1 MSARIFVL
9 PFAMLL
15 FTGACGDDGDGPAD
29 TTGATADAPTTDD
42 TAATTDE
49 SPTSTTEATPTTSDG
64 ETPTDATTD
73 ATTDVTTN
81 VTTGDPSTDTGATTD
96 VDTTT
101 GGLDPDALSA
111 CQGYCERWGEC
122 GFQPDL
128 AGCIAGCSDNQWG
141 LVGECKQANLNVLVC
156 FTALSCDDLLVSV
169 DENSAACSE
178 QKAAVTAACAGD
190 ECAQSVLGGGDEC
203 EVQLECPDG
212 PVQKMVCDAQT
223 CTCLEDEL
231 AVGECAAEGV
241 CAAGDA
247 IVAKAA
253 TCCGF

>member
-1 MSARIFVL
+1 
-9 PFAMLL
+9 MLL
-15 FTGACGDDGDGPAD
+15 FTGACSDDGGGPED
-29 TTGATADAPTTDD
+29 TTGATANAPTTDD

-49 SPTSTTEATPTTSDG
+49 PPTGTTEATPTTSAG
-64 ETPTDATTD
+64 ETTTS
-73 ATTDVTTN
+73 
-81 VTTGDPSTDTGATTD
+81 DPSTDTGATTD

-111 CQGYCERWGEC
+111 CQAYCERWSEC

-128 AGCIAGCSDNQWG
+128 AGCIDGCSDNQIG
-141 LVGECKQANLNVLVC
+141 LAGECKQANLDVLAC
-156 FTALSCDDLLVSV
+156 FTALSCDDLLASV
-169 DENSAACSE
+169 DEESALCSE
-178 QKAAVTAACAGD
+178 QRAAVDAACVGD

-212 PVQKMVCDAQT
+212 PVQKMVCDAQA
-223 CTCLEDEL
+223 CACLEDDV